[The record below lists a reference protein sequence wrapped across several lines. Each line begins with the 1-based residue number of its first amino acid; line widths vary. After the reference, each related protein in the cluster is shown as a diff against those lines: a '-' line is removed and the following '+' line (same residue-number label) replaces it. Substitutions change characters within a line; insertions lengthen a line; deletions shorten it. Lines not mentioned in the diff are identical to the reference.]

1 MAHSCG
7 AISLAKRAH
16 TELAAA
22 GARPRTPLRSG
33 VDALT
38 PSELRIAGMA
48 AAGDTNAA
56 IAQGLFVT
64 VKTVEMHLSSTYRK
78 LGIASRGELR
88 AALETDPTGLEAAV
102 GLT

>member
-1 MAHSCG
+1 
-7 AISLAKRAH
+7 
-16 TELAAA
+16 
-22 GARPRTPLRSG
+22 

-38 PSELRIAGMA
+38 PSELRIASMA
-48 AAGDTNAA
+48 ATGATNAA

-78 LGIASRGELR
+78 LSIASRGAL
-88 AALETDPTGLEAAV
+88 ASALETDPTELEPAM

>member
-1 MAHSCG
+1 MAHSYG
-7 AISLAKRAH
+7 ATSLAKRAH

-33 VDALT
+33 LDALT